1 MDDRFRRNLWW
12 SCAFPLFYNLTYAD
26 LKGAFIL
33 MPSAQKDH
41 IAHQQH
47 PHEPKQP
54 GGAQLTAQ
62 EKTDNVKNHKVEE
75 LAKKSEGDFRSE
87 DLAAAKKEG
96 LVSLTPNT

>member
-1 MDDRFRRNLWW
+1 
-12 SCAFPLFYNLTYAD
+12 
-26 LKGAFIL
+26 
-33 MPSAQKDH
+33 MPSATKDH
-41 IAHQQH
+41 VAHQQH

-87 DLAAAKKEG
+87 ELDEAKKEG
-96 LVSLTPNT
+96 RVSHLSQVGDIKLIKGNYQPTQGRCPG